1 MRLQGPG
8 VGGVAVTQGRNFE
21 AAQRCKRSAD
31 SLAPPLGGGV
41 QVPGVAVSSH
51 LSLSLLISGVTF
63 HQRQD
68 LGFWTLPA
76 WGYKQGRGSQASQGG
91 CWALTEFSR
100 STARGVPP

>member
-76 WGYKQGRGSQASQGG
+76 ENGMGWGGG
-91 CWALTEFSR
+91 II
-100 STARGVPP
+100 P

>member
-1 MRLQGPG
+1 M
-8 VGGVAVTQGRNFE
+8 AVTQGRNFE

-76 WGYKQGRGSQASQGG
+76 ENGMGWGGHHPLRAGTPDCKSCVRDPLSSLRENQ
-91 CWALTEFSR
+91 
-100 STARGVPP
+100 